1 VGDVE
6 KQCDG
11 DRVSVLDLRVR
22 AKKMDEGSGRTREA
36 IVSPLEGEQSGERRR
51 LLEEASTDDRD

>member
-22 AKKMDEGSGRTREA
+22 VNKMDEGSGRTRD
-36 IVSPLEGEQSGERRR
+36 R
-51 LLEEASTDDRD
+51 LKESRVGRGADF